1 MSMATPSPRRPPPWR
16 AGQRRLVADGRP
28 LVMGV
33 VNVTPDSFSDGGRC
47 LDPEDAMR
55 HGLALVS
62 EGADILDIGGE
73 STRPGAAPVT
83 VGEELERVLP
93 VIRALARDTC
103 VPLSIDT
110 RHAEVAEAAL
120 EAGATII
127 NDVEAGRSGPR
138 MWDVAGR
145 AGAGYVCM
153 HMQGTPAT
161 MQGNP
166 TYADVVSEVRAFL
179 AGRLAALAEAGV
191 DPATVAVD
199 PGIGFGKDLG
209 HNLALLRALPE
220 FVSLQHPVLLGV
232 SRKGFIGTVTGAARP
247 ADRVPGGLACAV
259 HAARCGVAILRTH
272 DVRATV
278 EALRMWAALE
288 GWKGVS

>member
-1 MSMATPSPRRPPPWR
+1 
-16 AGQRRLVADGRP
+16 
-28 LVMGV
+28 MGV

-47 LDPEDAMR
+47 LAPEDAMR

-62 EGADILDIGGE
+62 EGADILDLGGE

-83 VGEELERVLP
+83 VEEELARVLP
-93 VIRALARDTC
+93 VIRALARETR

-110 RHAEVAEAAL
+110 RHAEVAEAAV

-138 MWDVAGR
+138 MWDIARGT
-145 AGAGYVCM
+145 AAGYVCM
-153 HMQGTPAT
+153 HMQGSPAT
-161 MQGNP
+161 MQAHPAYG
-166 TYADVVSEVRAFL
+166 DVVAEVRAFL
-179 AGRLAALAEAGV
+179 AGRLAALADAGV

-199 PGIGFGKDLG
+199 PGIGFGKDLA

-247 ADRVPGGLACAV
+247 TERVPGGLACAL

-278 EALRMWAALE
+278 EALRMWSALE
-288 GWKGVS
+288 GEGGVS

>member
-1 MSMATPSPRRPPPWR
+1 MATPHPLCPPPWR
-16 AGQRRLVADGRP
+16 AGALRLAAVGRP

-33 VNVTPDSFSDGGRC
+33 VNVTPDSFSDGGQC
-47 LDPEDAMR
+47 LEPGAAIR
-55 HGLALVS
+55 HGLELVS

-73 STRPGAAPVT
+73 STRPGATPVT
-83 VGEELERVLP
+83 SGEELRRVLP
-93 VIRALARDTC
+93 VIRALAREAR

-110 RHAEVAEAAL
+110 RHAEVAEVAL

-127 NDVEAGRSGPR
+127 NDVEAGRAGPK
-138 MWDVAGR
+138 MWEVARRG
-145 AGAGYVCM
+145 GAGYVCM

-161 MQGNP
+161 MQDQPAYG
-166 TYADVVSEVRAFL
+166 DVVAEVRAFL
-179 AGRLAALAEAGV
+179 GGRLAALAEAGL

-199 PGIGFGKDLG
+199 PGIGFGKALY
-209 HNLALLRALPE
+209 HNLALLRALPD
-220 FVSLQHPVLLGV
+220 FVALQHPVLLGV

-247 ADRVPGGLACAV
+247 ADRLAGGLACAL
-259 HAARCGVAILRTH
+259 HAARGGVAILRTH

-288 GWKGVS
+288 GWGSVS

>member
-1 MSMATPSPRRPPPWR
+1 
-16 AGQRRLVADGRP
+16 
-28 LVMGV
+28 
-33 VNVTPDSFSDGGRC
+33 
-47 LDPEDAMR
+47 MR

-73 STRPGAAPVT
+73 STRPGAAPVG
-83 VGEELERVLP
+83 VAEERARVLP
-93 VIRALARDTC
+93 VIRALARETQA
-103 VPLSIDT
+103 PLSIDT

-120 EAGATII
+120 DAGATII

-138 MWDVAGR
+138 IWEVARQG
-145 AGAGYVCM
+145 GAGYVCM

-161 MQGNP
+161 MQAHPAYG
-166 TYADVVSEVRAFL
+166 DVVAEVRAFL
-179 AGRLAALAEAGV
+179 ANRLAAVAEAGV

-199 PGIGFGKDLG
+199 PGIGFGKDLD
-209 HNLALLRALPE
+209 HNLALMRALPE
-220 FVSLQHPVLLGV
+220 FVSLGHPVLLGV

-247 ADRVPGGLACAV
+247 AERVAGGLACAL

-278 EALRMWAALE
+278 EALRMWSALE
-288 GWKGVS
+288 GGKGLP